1 LIFLKTLS
9 FCPNPSYNL
18 TKPKTLEPTKS
29 FQFCFDISFEKN
41 LNAYIPTA
49 YIVENTSEIKYLD
62 KKATKDV
69 MESFGIDFEHLD
81 SNSKKILTVCESLKP
96 EFIFKKFSAKIK
108 SAKTIADLQKD
119 SKIDFAI
126 RQYLNFNLSSFYDL
140 IVKEQFPLS
149 LNLGPE
155 KDFYRSRISVEPLEF
170 EPQIKFEKHQEGI
183 TYTLSLK
190 ENKTTFLPMNSSIDI
205 LLDEPGWLIINKK
218 LGRLKEL
225 NSKKLTPF
233 LRKKSIEIPS
243 KLVDNYFKGFIP
255 EIAKKIDIEA
265 TGFEMEVRDKIIS
278 STIQPVYDFFKNCY
292 YLNLYFDYNGY
303 VFDAGKTKKT
313 HSFVDFSIANEPKII
328 QFKRSAV
335 EILYTKKLLEIGLVK
350 IKNELF
356 GLETDPEINDP
367 YINIQLIIDNKE
379 KLESLGFTIQN
390 LKLESKEIITETHTV
405 SASKETTGDWFDIK
419 IIITIGNY
427 IINFSEIIPNIKSKE
442 RLFLLPDGN
451 YFLIPLE
458 WFSKYSSLAK
468 LANTENGNLLLRK
481 SNFTALDAIP
491 EIEKEVIEQAEYK
504 ASDLLKAT
512 LRPYQIDGVKW
523 LLAHFNSGL
532 GACLADDMG
541 LGKTLQTLAV
551 LLAVQEKLEFT
562 TKTTNFDLFANETTI
577 EREPLK
583 ALIVLPSSLVF
594 NWYNEAG
601 KFTPHFSR
609 MQYVGNDR
617 KLLAGRLNST
627 DLIFTS
633 YSIVHRD
640 ISILEK
646 YDFRY
651 LILDESQYIK
661 NKNSKIFKAI
671 NKINTAHK
679 MALSGT
685 PIENSLDDLW
695 SQMQFINPDIL
706 GSYNF
711 FAENFKI
718 PIEKKQDENSLAEL
732 KNLIQPYILRRTKEQ
747 VLKDLPDLTEQ
758 IYYCEMD
765 SEQEKLY
772 EKEKSKARNFLLKTD
787 GSSPDKISIINTL
800 MKLRQLS
807 NHPKMVDQ
815 DSEVDSGKYIAV
827 TNYLESLVKGK
838 QKTII
843 FSSFVT
849 NLNFYTD
856 WCKDNKI
863 AYCEITGET
872 PAGKREQQV
881 KLFQE
886 KEDPLLFFIS
896 LKAGGVGLNITK
908 ASYVL
913 FLDPWWNPFA
923 EKQGVGRAH
932 RIGQLNKVNVIRFIS
947 KNTVEEKIIT
957 LQENKKLLSD
967 SLLEE
972 SYISD
977 EIEVNLDYI
986 LSS

>member
-1 LIFLKTLS
+1 MEPAK
-9 FCPNPSYNL
+9 SY
-18 TKPKTLEPTKS
+18 
-29 FQFCFDISFEKN
+29 QFCFDISFEKN
-41 LNAYIPTA
+41 LNSHIPTA
-49 YIVENTSEIKYLD
+49 YIVENTDEIKYLN
-62 KKATKDV
+62 KKASTEV
-69 MESFGIDFEHLD
+69 LESFGIAFESLD
-81 SNSKKILTVCESLKP
+81 SNTKKILTACESLKL
-96 EFIFKKFSAKIK
+96 EFIFKKFSAKVK

-126 RQYLNFNLSSFYDL
+126 RQYLNFNLSSFYSL

-149 LNLGPE
+149 IDIGPE
-155 KDFYRSRISVEPLEF
+155 KDFYRSRVDVNPLYFEPLIQF
-170 EPQIKFEKHQEGI
+170 DKHSEGI

-190 ENKTTFLPMNSSIDI
+190 ENETVFLPMNSKIDI
-205 LLDEPGWLIINKK
+205 LLNEPGWLIINKK
-218 LGRLKEL
+218 LGQLKDL
-225 NSKKLTPF
+225 NTKKLQPF
-233 LRKKSIEIPS
+233 LTKKSIEIPS
-243 KLVDNYFKGFIP
+243 KLVDNFFKNFIP

-265 TGFEMEVRDKIIS
+265 TGFEVENRDKIIS
-278 STIQPVYDFFKNCY
+278 CTIQPVYDFFKNCY

-303 VFDAGKTKKT
+303 TFDAGKTKKT
-313 HSFVDFSIANEPKII
+313 HSFVDFNVADEPKII
-328 QFKRSAV
+328 QFKRSSD
-335 EILYTKKLLEIGLVK
+335 ETLYTEKLLELGLIKV
-350 IKNELF
+350 KNELF
-356 GLETDPEINDP
+356 GLNAAVETPDP
-367 YINIQLIIDNKE
+367 YLNIQFIIDHKE
-379 KLESLGFTIQN
+379 ELESLGFTIEN
-390 LKLESKEIITETHTV
+390 LKLESKEVITENHSVLT
-405 SASKETTGDWFDIK
+405 SKETAGDWFDIK
-419 IIITIGNY
+419 IIIKVGRYT
-427 IINFSEIIPNIKSKE
+427 INFSEIIPNIKSKE

-468 LANTENGNLLLRK
+468 LAKTENGNLLLRK
-481 SNFTALDAIP
+481 SNFAALDTIT
-491 EIEKEVIEQAEYK
+491 EIKNEVIQKAEYT
-504 ASDLLKAT
+504 SSELLKAT

-523 LLAHFNSGL
+523 LLGHHNSNL

-551 LLAVQEKLEFT
+551 LVAVQEQLGFT

-594 NWYNEAG
+594 NWYNESA
-601 KFTPHFSR
+601 KFTPHFTK

-617 KLLAGRLNST
+617 KQLASRLAST

-633 YSIVHRD
+633 YSIIHRD

-661 NKNSKIFKAI
+661 NKDSKIFKAI
-671 NKINTAHK
+671 NKIDTAHK
-679 MALSGT
+679 IALSGT

-711 FAENFKI
+711 FASNFKI
-718 PIEKKQDENSLAEL
+718 PIEKKQDENILSEL
-732 KNLIQPYILRRTKEQ
+732 KNLVQPYILRRTKEQ
-747 VLKDLPDLTEQ
+747 VLKDLPELSEQ
-758 IYYCEMD
+758 IYYCNMD
-765 SEQEKLY
+765 PEQEKLY

-815 DSEVDSGKYIAV
+815 NSEIDSGKYIAV
-827 TNYLESLVKGK
+827 TNYLETLVKGK
-838 QKTII
+838 QKAII

-849 NLNFYTD
+849 NLSFYTD
-856 WCKDNKI
+856 WCKENKI
-863 AYCEITGET
+863 EYCEITGET
-872 PAGKREQQV
+872 PAHKREQQV

-886 KEDPLLFFIS
+886 KENPLLFFIS

-947 KNTVEEKIIT
+947 KNTVEEKIIK

-972 SYISD
+972 SYIND
-977 EIEVNLDYI
+977 EIEANLEYI
-986 LSS
+986 LNS

>member
-1 LIFLKTLS
+1 M
-9 FCPNPSYNL
+9 
-18 TKPKTLEPTKS
+18 EPTKS

-41 LNAYIPTA
+41 LNTYIPTA
-49 YIVENTSEIKYLD
+49 YIVKNTSEIKYLD
-62 KKATKDV
+62 KKATKAII
-69 MESFGIDFEHLD
+69 ESFGIDFENLD
-81 SNSKKILTVCESLKP
+81 PNSKRILTICESLKP
-96 EFIFKKFSAKIK
+96 EFIFKKFSAKVK

-126 RQYLNFNLSSFYDL
+126 RQHLKLNLSPFYDL

-149 LNLGPE
+149 INLGPE
-155 KDFYRSRISVEPLEF
+155 KDFYRSRVNVEPLEF
-170 EPQIKFEKHQEGI
+170 EPQIKFEKHSEGI

-190 ENKTTFLPMNSSIDI
+190 EYKTTFSPMNSSIDI
-205 LLDEPGWLIINKK
+205 LLDEPGWLIIDKK
-218 LGRLKEL
+218 LGQLKEL
-225 NSKKLTPF
+225 NAKKLTPF
-233 LRKKSIEIPS
+233 LKKKSIEIPS
-243 KLVDNYFKGFIP
+243 KLVDDYFKSFIP

-265 TGFEMEVRDKIIS
+265 TGFEMEQRDQIIS

-303 VFDAGKTKKT
+303 VFDSGKTKKT

-350 IKNELF
+350 VKNELF
-356 GLETDPEINDP
+356 GLDTESNDP

-390 LKLESKEIITETHTV
+390 LILESKEIITESNTI
-405 SASKETTGDWFDIK
+405 SIAKETKADWFDIK

-427 IINFSEIIPNIKSKE
+427 KINFSEIIPNIKSKE
-442 RLFLLPDGN
+442 RLFMLPDGN

-468 LANTENGNLLLRK
+468 LAKTENGVLLLRK
-481 SNFTALDAIP
+481 SNFTALDGIS
-491 EIEKEVIEQAEYK
+491 EIDNDLDQIHQAEFTG
-504 ASDLLKAT
+504 SDLLKAT

-523 LLAHFNSGL
+523 LLGHYNSNL

-551 LLAVQEKLEFT
+551 LVSVQEQLGFT
-562 TKTTNFDLFANETTI
+562 TKTTNFDLFANETTV

-594 NWYNEAG
+594 NWFNEAG

-617 KLLAGRLNST
+617 KLLAGRLDST

-646 YDFRY
+646 YNFRY

-671 NKINTAHK
+671 NKISTGHK
-679 MALSGT
+679 IALSGT

-706 GSYNF
+706 GSYAF
-711 FAENFKI
+711 FTENFKN
-718 PIEKKQDENSLAEL
+718 PIEKKQNEEVLTEL

-747 VLKDLPDLTEQ
+747 VLKDLPELTEQ
-758 IYYCEMD
+758 IYYCDMD
-765 SEQEKLY
+765 PEQEKLY

-807 NHPKMVDQ
+807 NHPKMVDA
-815 DSEVDSGKYIAV
+815 DSEIDSGKYIAV
-827 TNYLESLVKGK
+827 TNYLENLVKAK
-838 QKTII
+838 QKAII

-856 WCKDNKI
+856 WCKENKI
-863 AYCEITGET
+863 RFCEITGET
-872 PAGKREQQV
+872 PASKREQQV

-886 KEDPLLFFIS
+886 NEEPLLFFIS

-932 RIGQLNKVNVIRFIS
+932 RIGQLNKVNVVRFIS

-972 SYISD
+972 SYIND
-977 EIEVNLDYI
+977 ELEGNLAYI
-986 LSS
+986 LGS

>member
-1 LIFLKTLS
+1 MDLS
-9 FCPNPSYNL
+9 
-18 TKPKTLEPTKS
+18 KS

-41 LNAYIPTA
+41 LNVYIPTA
-49 YIVENTSEIKYLD
+49 YIVEDTDEIKYLN
-62 KKATKDV
+62 KKASADV
-69 MESFGIDFEHLD
+69 LESFGIVKNLD
-81 SNSKKILTVCESLKP
+81 SNTKKILTVCESLKP
-96 EFIFKKFSAKIK
+96 DFIFKKFSTKIK

-119 SKIDFAI
+119 SIIDFAI
-126 RQYLNFNLSSFYDL
+126 RQHLQLNLGSFYTL

-149 LNLGPE
+149 VNMGLE
-155 KDFYRSRISVEPLEF
+155 KDFFRSRVAITPLYF
-170 EPQIKFEKHQEGI
+170 EPQIQFDKHSEGI

-190 ENKTTFLPMNSSIDI
+190 ENETTYLPMDRSVEI
-205 LLDEPGWLIINKK
+205 LLDEPGWLIIDKK
-218 LGRLKEL
+218 LGQLKDL
-225 NSKKLTPF
+225 NSKKLSPF
-233 LRKKSIEIPS
+233 LKKKSIEIPS
-243 KLVDNYFKGFIP
+243 KLVDNYFKNFIP
-255 EIAKKIDIEA
+255 EIAKKIDIQA
-265 TGFEMEVRDKIIS
+265 TGFEIELRDTITS
-278 STIQPVYDFFKNCY
+278 CTIQPVFDFFKNCY
-292 YLNLYFDYNGY
+292 YLNLFFDYNGY
-303 VFDAGKTKKT
+303 LFDAGKTKKT
-313 HSFVDFSIANEPKII
+313 HSFVDFSIINAPKII
-328 QFKRSAV
+328 QFKRSAD
-335 EILYTKKLLEIGLVK
+335 EILYGDKLIEIGLTK

-356 GLETDPEINDP
+356 GWNPNVETQDP
-367 YINIQLIIDNKE
+367 YANIQFVIDRKE
-379 KLESLGFTIQN
+379 ELESLGFTIQN
-390 LKLESKEIITETHTV
+390 LKLESREIVTENHTV
-405 SASKETTGDWFDIK
+405 AASKETNGDWFDIK
-419 IIITIGNY
+419 IIISVGDY
-427 IINFSEIIPNIKSKE
+427 SINFSEIIPNIKSKE

-458 WFSKYSSLAK
+458 WMSRYSSLAK
-468 LANTENGNLLLRK
+468 LANTETGNLLLRK
-481 SNFTALDAIP
+481 SNFAALDTIS
-491 EIEKEVIEQAEYK
+491 EIKNDSEPIYK
-504 ASDLLKAT
+504 ADYIASDLLKAT
-512 LRPYQIDGVKW
+512 LRPYQIEGVKW
-523 LLAHFNSGL
+523 LLGHFNSNL

-551 LLAVQEKLEFT
+551 LVAVQEQLGFT
-562 TKTTNFDLFANETTI
+562 KKTTNFDLFQNETVI

-583 ALIVLPSSLVF
+583 TLIVLPSSLVF
-594 NWYNEAG
+594 NWYNEAS
-601 KFTPHFSR
+601 KFTPHFSK

-617 KLLAGRLNST
+617 KQLASRLGST

-633 YSIVHRD
+633 YNIVHRD

-646 YDFRY
+646 YNFRY

-671 NKINTAHK
+671 NKISTAHK
-679 MALSGT
+679 IALSGT

-695 SQMQFINPDIL
+695 SQMEFINPEIL
-706 GSYNF
+706 GTYNF

-718 PIEKKQDENSLAEL
+718 PIEKKQDQNSLSEL

-747 VLKDLPDLTEQ
+747 VLKDLPELTEQ
-758 IYYCEMD
+758 IYYCDMD
-765 SEQEKLY
+765 PEQEKLY
-772 EKEKSKARNFLLKTD
+772 EEEKSKARNFLLKTD

-815 DSEVDSGKYIAV
+815 ESEIDSGKYIAV
-827 TNYLESLVKGK
+827 TNYLETLVREK

-849 NLNFYTD
+849 NLNFYTT
-856 WCKDNKI
+856 WCKENKI
-863 AYCEITGET
+863 AFCEITGET
-872 PAGKREQQV
+872 PAAKREQQV

-886 KEDPLLFFIS
+886 KKEPLLFFIS

-947 KNTVEEKIIT
+947 KNTVEEKIIK

-972 SYISD
+972 SFVND
-977 EIEVNLDYI
+977 EIETNLEYI
-986 LSS
+986 LGA

>member
-1 LIFLKTLS
+1 
-9 FCPNPSYNL
+9 
-18 TKPKTLEPTKS
+18 LEPTNS

-41 LNAYIPTA
+41 LNHYIPTA
-49 YIVENTSEIKYLD
+49 YIVEDRNDIKYLN
-62 KKATKDV
+62 KKASADV
-69 MESFGIDFEHLD
+69 LSGFGIVFENLD
-81 SNSKKILTVCESLKP
+81 SNTKKILTACESLKSD
-96 EFIFKKFSAKIK
+96 FIFKKFSTKIK

-126 RQYLNFNLSSFYDL
+126 RQHLKLNLDCFYTL

-149 LNLGPE
+149 MNMGVE
-155 KDFYRSRISVEPLEF
+155 KDFYRSRVAIDPLYL
-170 EPQIKFEKHQEGI
+170 EPQIQFDKHSEGI

-190 ENKTTFLPMNSSIDI
+190 ENETTFLPMNSKVDI
-205 LLDEPGWLIINKK
+205 LLDEPSWLIIDKK
-218 LGRLKEL
+218 LAQLKEL
-225 NSKKLTPF
+225 NSKKLSPF
-233 LRKKSIEIPS
+233 LTKKSIEIPS
-243 KLVDNYFKGFIP
+243 KLVDNYFKNFIP

-265 TGFEMEVRDKIIS
+265 TGFEIELRDTIVS
-278 STIQPVYDFFKNCY
+278 CTIQPVYDFFKNCY
-292 YLNLYFDYNGY
+292 YLNLFFDYNGY
-303 VFDAGKTKKT
+303 LFDSSKTKKT

-328 QFKRSAV
+328 QFKRSFDEA
-335 EILYTKKLLEIGLVK
+335 LYTDKLLEIGFIK

-356 GLETDPEINDP
+356 GLNSETEIQDP
-367 YINIQLIIDNKE
+367 YLNIQLVIDRKE
-379 KLESLGFTIQN
+379 ELESLGFTIQN
-390 LKLESKEIITETHTV
+390 LKLESKEIITENYSV
-405 SASKETTGDWFDIK
+405 SASKETAGDWFDIK
-419 IIITIGNY
+419 IIITIGNFN
-427 IINFSEIIPNIKSKE
+427 INFSEIIPNIKSKE

-458 WFSKYSSLAK
+458 WLSKYSSLAK
-468 LANTENGNLLLRK
+468 LAKTENGNLLLRK
-481 SNFTALDAIP
+481 SNFAALDTIS
-491 EIEKEVIEQAEYK
+491 EIKSDAEPIYKAEYI

-523 LLAHFNSGL
+523 LLGHFNSSL

-551 LLAVQEKLEFT
+551 LVAVQEQLGFT
-562 TKTTNFDLFANETTI
+562 TKTTNFDLFQNETTV

-583 ALIVLPSSLVF
+583 TLIVLPSSLVF
-594 NWYNEAG
+594 NWYNESQ
-601 KFTPHFSR
+601 KFTPHFSK

-617 KLLAGRLNST
+617 KLLANRLESS

-646 YDFRY
+646 YNFRY

-671 NKINTAHK
+671 NKINTEHK
-679 MALSGT
+679 IALSGT

-706 GSYNF
+706 GTYAF

-718 PIEKKQDENSLAEL
+718 PIEKKQDENSLSEL
-732 KNLIQPYILRRTKEQ
+732 KNLVQPYILRRTKEQ
-747 VLKDLPDLTEQ
+747 VLKDLPELTEQ
-758 IYYCEMD
+758 IYYCDMD
-765 SEQEKLY
+765 PEQEKLY
-772 EKEKSKARNFLLKTD
+772 EQEKSKARNFLLKTD
-787 GSSPDKISIINTL
+787 GSGPDKISIINTL

-807 NHPKMVDQ
+807 NHPKMIDQ
-815 DSEVDSGKYIAV
+815 ESEIDSGKYIAV
-827 TNYLESLVKGK
+827 TNYLENLVKGK

-849 NLNFYTD
+849 NLNFYTT
-856 WCKDNKI
+856 WCKENKI
-863 AYCEITGET
+863 QFCEITGET
-872 PAGKREQQV
+872 PAAKREQQV

-886 KEDPLLFFIS
+886 NDEPLLFFIS

-932 RIGQLNKVNVIRFIS
+932 RIGQMNKVNVIRFIS
-947 KNTVEEKIIT
+947 KNTVEEKIIK

-972 SYISD
+972 SFVND
-977 EIEVNLDYI
+977 EIETNLEYI
-986 LSS
+986 LGS